1 MLANTSSQNDM
12 SYPSTKVMSL
22 PVLAWVVPEADSE
35 IRIAVQVGYLEG
47 DLARGNGDVR
57 QGRTGS
63 P

>member
-1 MLANTSSQNDM
+1 MLASISSQKDM
-12 SYPSTKVMSL
+12 PYASTKVMSP
-22 PVLAWVVPEADSE
+22 PVLGWVVPEADSE
-35 IRIAVQVGYLEG
+35 IRIGVQVGYLEG

>member
-1 MLANTSSQNDM
+1 M